1 MSKRGA
7 DKELTDRNWD
17 DEEEPEDV
25 RMSLSNSV
33 LMKCYE
39 STLSPSFWDLISSEI
54 DCHSLPPQNCAVV
67 RMAQVWILYARK
79 PTSTYKILKPV

>member
-39 STLSPSFWDLISSEI
+39 STSSPSFWDLISSEI
-54 DCHSLPPQNCAVV
+54 DCHSLRRRVERLRRSVYPPSPKLCNCA
-67 RMAQVWILYARK
+67 
-79 PTSTYKILKPV
+79 